1 MSRPYTS
8 VVTLAAMCCL
18 SAAFACSVATP
29 LAPEPAP
36 GSSATVAPDGS
47 TLKAGAPT
55 LVSPINSDIITT
67 QKPTLTISAATG
79 QFSAATQFAYEFELQ
94 SDTGAVLLR
103 GTSNGTT
110 FTVPDN
116 LVINAAFRWR
126 ARATLNGAMGPYSGL
141 GRFQTPR
148 LQTPTASSSN
158 DEWKNWFFQ
167 IVDLRGVGP
176 IMTVQ
181 ALIALD
187 PDFKA
192 ASVIQ
197 ETNSAGQP
205 RGRIYLPTGNPN
217 NLYGRSVDLGDFGG
231 PWKWLPKGG
240 TTCEGGSCR

>member
-1 MSRPYTS
+1 MSRAYTS
-8 VVTLAAMCCL
+8 VVTFAAACCL
-18 SAAFACSVATP
+18 SAALGCSVATP
-29 LAPEPAP
+29 LTPEPPA
-36 GSSATVAPDGS
+36 GSTTATNADGS

-67 QKPTLTISAATG
+67 QKPTLTISRAIG
-79 QFSAATQFAYEFELQ
+79 EFSNSTQFAYEFELQ
-94 SDTGAVLLR
+94 NDTGTVLVR
-103 GTSNGTT
+103 ASSTGTS

-126 ARATLNGAMGPYSGL
+126 ARATLNGAVGPYSAL

-148 LQTPTASSSN
+148 LQIPTASSSN

-181 ALIALD
+181 ALITLD
-187 PDFKA
+187 PDFREA
-192 ASVIQ
+192 NVIQ

-217 NLYGRSVDLGDFGG
+217 NLYGRSVDLGTFGQ
-231 PWKWLPKGG
+231 PWRWEPRGG